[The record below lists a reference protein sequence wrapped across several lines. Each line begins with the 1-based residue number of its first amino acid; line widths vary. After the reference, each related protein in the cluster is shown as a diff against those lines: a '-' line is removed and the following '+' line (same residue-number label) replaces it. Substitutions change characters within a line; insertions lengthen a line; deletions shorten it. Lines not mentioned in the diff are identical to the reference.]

1 MNRTYFSRHYF
12 RSNSDNSVYY
22 SLVDKSL
29 VLSDCSDINE
39 EAIPEMSDCNLDE
52 ESTIVQNVGKS
63 EEVIKKI
70 EEGIICKR
78 DVSVNASPIVEN
90 VNISDVSKSS
100 ETKTKYFPDDSNV
113 NIIGKK
119 KGKFFKFF
127 IDASDL
133 TDENGSKADTV
144 IPFSKTGSSQL
155 SPYVLESQ
163 NVHQQTKSDKPTPN
177 SLDDQ
182 LSDYSCKNAGEL
194 SLYSRLVDDFQEVSK
209 TLLTQTSST
218 FIVEY
223 HQSPCTEKQAQN
235 LENNFSNVPV
245 NIEEKT
251 DHIWPSEE
259 PVVDHSEDQPVF
271 LHSTQ
276 NDSIQN
282 CSKKLSMAVEN
293 QQIHTC
299 IEPILFKSEKSLQHI
314 EDLRVDSPK
323 YRVLNEE
330 FQIASYLN
338 QSQPCNGNVTVQ
350 LSQNNDMLP
359 VLFSHKS
366 NSHSDTY
373 IITGEQEESDISK
386 TNTEPKIP
394 SAELIINGAENF
406 VIDAIKNFHSN
417 SQALIDELEV
427 DPYYTSADAL
437 SCFKSYLSEKYECAK
452 KNHTYSDLEIKRLK
466 MFDELL
472 MNDTKFLFLKYNLEE
487 ILSSHTPSKTEVA
500 MHKFL
505 IKQYEKN
512 HGTEKTFA
520 FVKALMLDILQNRSD
535 SQQLENIFSLVSDG
549 SDVDDLLRKL
559 LSLKSVNTKPNTT
572 NSQESVRD
580 SVTSSSKNCG
590 FFIDLKDNASRPIT
604 DTKEKLLPSKRL
616 FSMFV
621 DIGNS
626 TDSDSSMEVQNKFER
641 RKKQY
646 FSKMEKSRELRT
658 SVSSLHDSDG
668 SRKLSTAVHT
678 TPLNC
683 SIASAEKAI
692 NENFQSSNVVRRCKT
707 SSPHPQSVR
716 RSWNVDK
723 TNEINQN
730 TITKHKRSYSVSED
744 QSCNRKLSLD
754 VVTDDINL
762 NVEIVVNSEFRS
774 IGNADSTN
782 ELTVNGESEISNSQ
796 SHSEQEPESKT
807 VSSTSTS
814 KTCPKSPHNS
824 ENNVDKLKKNFVK
837 LSDLDKEPKK
847 TTVSDPW
854 PPMLRMTKSVTGT
867 ESNWLETK
875 LLNDSINSR
884 SLSRIFPDLSV
895 SSRSKPGSELDD
907 TTISSISSVQ
917 SSSAVSAC
925 GKLKWLY
932 TTGYIFLIT
941 SY

>member
-1 MNRTYFSRHYF
+1 M
-12 RSNSDNSVYY
+12 YY

-39 EAIPEMSDCNLDE
+39 EAVPEMSDCNLDE
-52 ESTIVQNVGKS
+52 ESAIVQNVGKS
-63 EEVIKKI
+63 EEVIKNI
-70 EEGIICKR
+70 EEGITCKH
-78 DVSVNASPIVEN
+78 DVSVNASPIAEN

-100 ETKTKYFPDDSNV
+100 EMKTKYFPDDSNP
-113 NIIGKK
+113 NIVGKK

-127 IDASDL
+127 IEASDL

-144 IPFSKTGSSQL
+144 ISFSKTGPSQL
-155 SPYVLESQ
+155 SPNVLESK
-163 NVHQQTKSDKPTPN
+163 NVHQQTKSDNPTHD
-177 SLDDQ
+177 SLDDH
-182 LSDYSCKNAGEL
+182 LSDYSCKNAGGL
-194 SLYSRLVDDFQEVSK
+194 SLYTGSVGDFQKVDEI
-209 TLLTQTSST
+209 LLTQTSST
-218 FIVEY
+218 PVVED
-223 HQSPCTEKQAQN
+223 HQLLCTERQAQN

-245 NIEEKT
+245 NIEENT
-251 DHIWPSEE
+251 DHIWSSDKL
-259 PVVDHSEDQPVF
+259 VVHHSEDKSVF
-271 LHSTQ
+271 LHSMQ

-282 CSKKLSMAVEN
+282 CCEKFSMAVDN
-293 QQIHTC
+293 QKIRTC
-299 IEPILFKSEKSLQHI
+299 IEPIFLNSEKSPQHI

-330 FQIASYLN
+330 FQRASYLN
-338 QSQPCNGNVTVQ
+338 QSQPCNGNITVQ

-359 VLFSHKS
+359 GLFSHKS
-366 NSHSDTY
+366 NLHSDTY
-373 IITGEQEESDISK
+373 TITDEQEEIETSK
-386 TNTEPKIP
+386 TNSEPKI
-394 SAELIINGAENF
+394 SNKKHINGAENF
-406 VIDAIKNFHSN
+406 VIDATENFHPN
-417 SQALIDELEV
+417 SQALIDGVEV
-427 DPYYTSADAL
+427 DPYYTSADAF

-452 KNHTYSDLEIKRLK
+452 KNYTYSDLEVKRLK
-466 MFDELL
+466 MFDELV
-472 MNDTKFLFLKYNLEE
+472 MNDTKFLFLKYDLEE

-520 FVKALMLDILQNRSD
+520 FEKALMLDILRNRSD
-535 SQQLENIFSLVSDG
+535 SHQLENVFSIVSNE

-572 NSQESVRD
+572 NSEESVKD
-580 SVTSSSKNCG
+580 SVTSSSKSCG
-590 FFIDLKDNASRPIT
+590 FFIDLKDDASRPIT
-604 DTKEKLLPSKRL
+604 DAKEKLLPSKRL

-646 FSKMEKSRELRT
+646 FSKMEKSRELRS

-668 SRKLSTAVHT
+668 SRKLSTAVHN

-692 NENFQSSNVVRRCKT
+692 NENSQTSNVVRRSKN
-707 SSPHPQSVR
+707 SSPHPQLVR

-730 TITKHKRSYSVSED
+730 TITKHKRSYSISED

-762 NVEIVVNSEFRS
+762 NVEIVVGGEFRS

-782 ELTVNGESEISNSQ
+782 ELTVNCESEISNSQ
-796 SHSEQEPESKT
+796 SYSEQEPESKT
-807 VSSTSTS
+807 VSSSSTS

-824 ENNVDKLKKNFVK
+824 ENNLDKLKKNFVK

-895 SSRSKPGSELDD
+895 SARSKPGSDVDD

-932 TTGYIFLIT
+932 NTGSKFLIE
-941 SY
+941 SF